1 MGPSAEI
8 SSKPPTQK
16 KGLKFQDCF
25 YQNFTKI
32 WHFKMVLNMENRSQ
46 FPQMRSVRNMIR
58 TYSQTNKDVGVIKQ
72 GLT

>member
-1 MGPSAEI
+1 
-8 SSKPPTQK
+8 
-16 KGLKFQDCF
+16 
-25 YQNFTKI
+25 
-32 WHFKMVLNMENRSQ
+32 MENRSQ